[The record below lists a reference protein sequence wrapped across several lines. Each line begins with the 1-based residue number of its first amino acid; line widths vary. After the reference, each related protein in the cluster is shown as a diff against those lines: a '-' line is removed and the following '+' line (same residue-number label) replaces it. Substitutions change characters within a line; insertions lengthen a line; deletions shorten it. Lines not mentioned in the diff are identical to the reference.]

1 MNIKLALIGA
11 TLILAIFICPP
22 SKYGSW
28 SDNWV
33 LKIFWIIL
41 FLIGVFF
48 IVMSFFGRYPLNSF
62 LLHFD
67 YRL

>member
-1 MNIKLALIGA
+1 MNFELAFVGVSLIA
-11 TLILAIFICPP
+11 AIFICPP
-22 SKYGSW
+22 APYRNW
-28 SDNWV
+28 TDNWV
-33 LKIFWIIL
+33 LKAFWIIL
-41 FLIGVFF
+41 FSIGVFF

>member
-22 SKYGSW
+22 SKYGNW

-48 IVMSFFGRYPLNSF
+48 IVMSFFR
-62 LLHFD
+62 
-67 YRL
+67 